1 MTDNH
6 SIRFQDFGISEEILG
21 AYLEGNLTDYE
32 HSFVE
37 TILQSDDGLKEFISE
52 VTNDFIYKSNAFDE
66 EISMNFNSF
75 QLPEISG
82 TDPINTDSD
91 VSSFNYQW
99 SEEPDAPDSCMPTHD
114 DYSFPFTD
122 NSHSSNWNSDSQ
134 PDPLFGTGDP
144 GSFNDNEL

>member
-1 MTDNH
+1 MIDNY

-52 VTNDFIYKSNAFDE
+52 VTNDCIYKSNVFDE
-66 EISMNFNSF
+66 KISIDFNSF
-75 QLPEISG
+75 QLPEIPE

-99 SEEPDAPDSCMPTHD
+99 SEEPDLPDSCIPTHN

-122 NSHSSNWNSDSQ
+122 NSHKSDWNSDSQ
-134 PDPLFGTGDP
+134 TDPLFGTGDP

>member
-91 VSSFNYQW
+91 VSSFNYHGPKNQTRLTVV
-99 SEEPDAPDSCMPTHD
+99 CQRMMITH
-114 DYSFPFTD
+114 SPLQITPF
-122 NSHSSNWNSDSQ
+122 
-134 PDPLFGTGDP
+134 F
-144 GSFNDNEL
+144 